1 MEDNR
6 VKGITFMLISGFAFA
21 LMSAAVKAVGDLP
34 VYEKVFSRNF
44 VSLLVAT
51 WVIFTQTRGARL
63 LGKKENQKLL
73 LSRSLLGLSG
83 VYLLFSAIS
92 AGLPLT
98 DANILSRL
106 NPAFV
111 TLFACLFLKEKIPSL
126 HIPALIMIF
135 LCAILVI
142 KPTFD
147 LSILPALA
155 ATGTALCAGGAYTLV
170 RFLKGRE
177 EPATIV
183 FYFSLTSVVAMLIPT
198 VIHFV
203 MPTPAQFFWLLVI
216 GLTASVG
223 QFGLTFAYKFA
234 KASEVSIY
242 SYSTILFALLLD
254 VVFWQK
260 IPDAWSLLGGAG
272 IITAAIVLFRQNQKE
287 DQKKAAKNAP
297 T

>member
-6 VKGITFMLISGFAFA
+6 IKGIGCMLISGLAFA
-21 LMSAAVKAVGDLP
+21 LMSAAVKAAGDLP

-44 VSLLVAT
+44 VSLIVAAILLVT
-51 WVIFTQTRGARL
+51 NHRGARL
-63 LGKKENQKLL
+63 FGKRSNQILL
-73 LSRSLLGLSG
+73 LNRSLLGLAG
-83 VYLLFSAIS
+83 VYLLFGAIS

-126 HIPALIMIF
+126 HIPALITIF
-135 LCAILVI
+135 GCAILVI
-142 KPTFD
+142 KPTFNVEV
-147 LSILPALA
+147 LPALA
-155 ATGTALCAGGAYTLV
+155 ATGTAVCAGATYTIL
-170 RFLKGRE
+170 RHLKGRE

-183 FYFSLTSVVAMLIPT
+183 FYFSLISVLAMLIPT
-198 VIHFV
+198 VTHFV
-203 MPTPAQFFWLLVI
+203 PPNPIQWVWLLAI

-223 QFGLTFAYKFA
+223 QFGLTFAYKFS

-254 VVFWQK
+254 VLLWHK
-260 IPDAWSLLGGAG
+260 IPDAWSLTGGVG
-272 IITAAIVLFRQNQKE
+272 IIAAATALFLQNR
-287 DQKKAAKNAP
+287 KAAQCVKKNQL
-297 T
+297 